1 MNVAQPGNRVKV
13 HYTGTFDDGT
23 EFDSSAGNAPL
34 EFTLGESQVIPGFEQ
49 AILGMKVEE
58 QKQVRI
64 EPAEA
69 YGEYD
74 EDQLATVE
82 RSMLPEELELEVGLQ
97 LQAQTEEGIPLVVTI
112 AAIDG
117 DQITLDGNHP
127 MAGKA
132 LNFALQ
138 LVEICSDAN

>member
-1 MNVAQPGNRVKV
+1 MRVAQPGNLVKV
-13 HYTGTFDDGT
+13 HYTGTYDDGS
-23 EFDSSAGNAPL
+23 EFDSSKGGTPL

-49 AILGMKVEE
+49 AIAGMAEDEE
-58 QKQVRI
+58 KQVRI
-64 EPAEA
+64 EAAEA

-82 RSMLPEELELEVGLQ
+82 RSMLPESLELEVGAQ
-97 LQAQTEEGIPLVVTI
+97 LEAQTEEGIPLVVTI
-112 AAIDG
+112 AAIDC

-132 LNFALQ
+132 LNFALH
-138 LVEICSDAN
+138 LVGINTSAD